1 MTEHTPDTLR
11 VVIVDDEELARRVL
25 VELLAAHPDVEVVT
39 ECADGFE
46 AVRAVS
52 EHRPDLILLDI
63 QMPKLDGFEVLELLG
78 EDVPVIFVTAYD
90 QHAIRAFD
98 VHAVDYL
105 LKPFDADRLSDAL
118 VRARERIGRSEA
130 LPIRDIVS
138 SGRADASK
146 LVQRI
151 LIRDRA
157 DVHII
162 PVDQVDYIE
171 AQDDYVAVRAGGKS
185 RLKEQTLTDVE
196 QTLDPTCFVRIHRRF
211 LLQVDRLARI
221 ETTATSS
228 RIAVLTDGSPLAD
241 QPLGLSTTERSD
253 RAVRAPGRGL
263 SLRPM
268 PARQTPLA
276 RSESCRP
283 PPAHRS
289 RSPPAKR
296 PRRSPPG

>member
-52 EHRPDLILLDI
+52 EHRPDLILLDV

-78 EDVPVIFVTAYD
+78 DDVPVIFVTAYD

-118 VRARERIGRSEA
+118 LRARERIGRSEA

-146 LVQRI
+146 PVQRI

-185 RLKEQTLTDVE
+185 RLKEQTLTDLE
-196 QTLDPTCFVRIHRRF
+196 QTLDPTCFVRIHRRL
-211 LLQVDRLARI
+211 LLQIDRLARI
-221 ETTATSS
+221 ETTATNS
-228 RIAVLTDGSPLAD
+228 RIAVLTDGSRLPI
-241 QPLGLSTTERSD
+241 
-253 RAVRAPGRGL
+253 
-263 SLRPM
+263 
-268 PARQTPLA
+268 
-276 RSESCRP
+276 
-283 PPAHRS
+283 S
-289 RSPPAKR
+289 RSGY
-296 PRRSPPG
+296 RRLSDLIEQ

>member
-78 EDVPVIFVTAYD
+78 KDVPVIFVTAYD

-138 SGRADASK
+138 SGRADTSK
-146 LVQRI
+146 PVQRI

-171 AQDDYVAVRAGGKS
+171 AQDDYLAVRAGGKS
-185 RLKEQTLTDVE
+185 RLKEQTLTDLE

-221 ETTATSS
+221 ETTATNS
-228 RIAVLTDGSPLAD
+228 RIAVLTDGSRLPI
-241 QPLGLSTTERSD
+241 
-253 RAVRAPGRGL
+253 
-263 SLRPM
+263 
-268 PARQTPLA
+268 
-276 RSESCRP
+276 
-283 PPAHRS
+283 S
-289 RSPPAKR
+289 RSGY
-296 PRRSPPG
+296 RRLSDLIER

>member
-1 MTEHTPDTLR
+1 MTEPTPDTLR
-11 VVIVDDEELARRVL
+11 VVIVDDEQLARRVL
-25 VELLAAHPDVEVVT
+25 VELLEAHPDVEVVT

-52 EHRPDLILLDI
+52 EHHPDLILLDI

-105 LKPFDADRLSDAL
+105 LKPFDADRLSEAL
-118 VRARERIGRSEA
+118 LRARERIGRSEA
-130 LPIRDIVS
+130 LPVRDIVT
-138 SGRADASK
+138 SGRGDASK
-146 LVQRI
+146 PVQRI

-162 PVDQVDYIE
+162 PVDQVDYVE

-185 RLKEQTLTDVE
+185 RLKEQTLTDLE
-196 QTLDPTCFVRIHRRF
+196 QTLDPACFVRIHRRF

-221 ETTATSS
+221 ETTATNS
-228 RIAVLTDGSPLAD
+228 RVAVLTDGSRLPI
-241 QPLGLSTTERSD
+241 
-253 RAVRAPGRGL
+253 
-263 SLRPM
+263 
-268 PARQTPLA
+268 
-276 RSESCRP
+276 
-283 PPAHRS
+283 S
-289 RSPPAKR
+289 RSGY
-296 PRRSPPG
+296 RRLSDLIEQ

>member
-105 LKPFDADRLSDAL
+105 LKTFDAERLSDAL
-118 VRARERIGRSEA
+118 LHARERIGQSEA

-138 SGRADASK
+138 SGRADPSK
-146 LVQRI
+146 PVQRI

-171 AQDDYVAVRAGGKS
+171 AQDDYVAVSAGGKS
-185 RLKEQTLTDVE
+185 RLKEQTLTDLE
-196 QTLDPTCFVRIHRRF
+196 QTLDPTCFVRIHRLF
-211 LLQVDRLARI
+211 LMQVDRLARI
-221 ETTATSS
+221 ETTATNS
-228 RIAVLTDGSPLAD
+228 RIAVLTDGSCLPI
-241 QPLGLSTTERSD
+241 
-253 RAVRAPGRGL
+253 
-263 SLRPM
+263 
-268 PARQTPLA
+268 
-276 RSESCRP
+276 
-283 PPAHRS
+283 S
-289 RSPPAKR
+289 RSGY
-296 PRRSPPG
+296 RRLSDLIEQ

>member
-25 VELLAAHPDVEVVT
+25 VELLAAHPDVDVVT

-185 RLKEQTLTDVE
+185 RIKE

-221 ETTATSS
+221 ETTATNS
-228 RIAVLTDGSPLAD
+228 RIAVLTDGSRLPI
-241 QPLGLSTTERSD
+241 
-253 RAVRAPGRGL
+253 
-263 SLRPM
+263 
-268 PARQTPLA
+268 
-276 RSESCRP
+276 
-283 PPAHRS
+283 S
-289 RSPPAKR
+289 RSGY
-296 PRRSPPG
+296 RRLSDLIEQ